1 MLADPASGKGLKAS
15 WFAGGLLLCLHKAV
29 GVRGGSGGKGRKR
42 RRKGGGECSVSLSS
56 YKDIHSIRE
65 VPFS

>member
-29 GVRGGSGGKGRKR
+29 GVGEGVGKKEGREGGSVGGML
-42 RRKGGGECSVSLSS
+42 CL
-56 YKDIHSIRE
+56 
-65 VPFS
+65 FFFL

>member
-29 GVRGGSGGKGRKR
+29 GVRVLKCKVKWVLGSIPTNKARGGAG
-42 RRKGGGECSVSLSS
+42 
-56 YKDIHSIRE
+56 I
-65 VPFS
+65 PFELF